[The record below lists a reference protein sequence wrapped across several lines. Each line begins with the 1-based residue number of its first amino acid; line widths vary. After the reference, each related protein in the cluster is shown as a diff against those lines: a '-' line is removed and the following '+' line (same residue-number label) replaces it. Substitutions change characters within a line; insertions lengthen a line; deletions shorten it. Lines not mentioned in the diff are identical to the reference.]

1 MSILSKY
8 GNAPLTECSGD
19 SPELQAFNA
28 LPTVDEKFI
37 EDYLINNCDESVT
50 SLSQFP
56 DPFLFKG
63 MKEAVELFIYCIR
76 NHKRILCISDSDC
89 DGVGSRKGVLRN
101 IYGIYGVLQ
110 SYWLPKR

>member
-1 MSILSKY
+1 MSDISKY
-8 GNAPLTECSGD
+8 GNSTLTESFGD
-19 SPELQAFNA
+19 SPEAQLYAK
-28 LPTVDEKFI
+28 LPILNE
-37 EDYLINNCDESVT
+37 ELILENLKSRCDETITSV
-50 SLSQFP
+50 SQFP